1 MGYWSRNPALR
12 PLPLLLWSARCSR
25 NYSLLSA
32 TPKQRKLWKSEVLLS
47 SCLKNELLLG
57 ISYSHLSVP
66 HLSIIPHTFSAIHS
80 KTMLCVTRH
89 ARLLHPV
96 KLACPNY
103 LSLPC
108 TDRVNQARPGAV
120 NTACFD
126 AQRQITDKSS
136 SKVPSSS
143 SYSSQY
149 QLSAGDVVNQ
159 AATNKL
165 SFSKHFLGPCYTGKD
180 ESSRKIPL
188 LSMPGDSSFTAKR
201 HMSGAIIP
209 REVMPVT
216 TGEIT
221 KFLTDH
227 NLAGET
233 GYTCITTTC
242 PRILRSRVKL
252 RDMEKLYINMKTGG

>member
-12 PLPLLLWSARCSR
+12 PLPLLLRSARCSR

-32 TPKQRKLWKSEVLLS
+32 NPKQRKLWKSEVLLS
-47 SCLKNELLLG
+47 SCLRNELSLG
-57 ISYSHLSVP
+57 IPYSHLS
-66 HLSIIPHTFSAIHS
+66 IPHTFSAIHS

-96 KLACPNY
+96 KLACPNC
-103 LSLPC
+103 LSTAC
-108 TDRVNQARPGAV
+108 TDRVSQARPGAV

-126 AQRQITDKSS
+126 AQRQVTDKSS
-136 SKVPSSS
+136 SKVPSSP

-149 QLSAGDVVNQ
+149 QLP
-159 AATNKL
+159 ATTRNKL
-165 SFSKHFLGPCYTGKD
+165 PLSKHFLGSCYTGKD
-180 ESSRKIPL
+180 ASSRKIPL
-188 LSMPGDSSFTAKR
+188 LSVPGDSSFTAKR

-252 RDMEKLYINMKTGG
+252 RDMEKLYINMKTGW